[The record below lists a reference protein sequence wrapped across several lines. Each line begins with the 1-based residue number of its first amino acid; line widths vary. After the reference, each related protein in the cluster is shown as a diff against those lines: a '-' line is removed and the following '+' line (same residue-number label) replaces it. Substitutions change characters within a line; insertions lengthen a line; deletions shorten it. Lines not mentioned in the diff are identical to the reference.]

1 MPKISN
7 HLARDATATE
17 DSQFIEFERQIDDAF
32 DYLRELTGIF
42 VPPEDIHSFI
52 RHQDLPREKVLHHME
67 RIGQA
72 FHLSLRVMRLSG
84 KSPAQRESQA
94 LFFLSL

>member
-1 MPKISN
+1 MQQQPK
-7 HLARDATATE
+7 

-72 FHLSLRVMRLSG
+72 FHLSLRVMRLSENHLL
-84 KSPAQRESQA
+84 KEKAKHF
-94 LFFLSL
+94 FFLSL